1 MPPAPAKTDPPAP
14 TDPGR
19 AGQDLVEHD
28 PAAAV
33 GQDNA
38 AQSRP
43 AGIRA
48 FLTTG
53 LRWDLPASLVV
64 FLVAVPLSL
73 GIAAASGAPV
83 MAGLI
88 AAAVGGI
95 VAGSLGGSPLQV
107 SGPAAGLTVIVAG
120 LIEQFGW
127 PVTCAITAAAG
138 VLQALLG
145 LARVGRVALAIAPVV
160 VHAMLAGIGITIVLQ
175 QLHVMLG
182 AASASEAWENI
193 LAMPGSIIAADI
205 AAAVLGAVV
214 IALLLGWKH
223 LPAAVRR
230 IPGPLV
236 AVIAATALSL
246 PFNVDRITFDGS
258 LLGALAL
265 PELPD
270 GNWTAVVLGVVTIA
284 LIASV
289 ESLLSAVAVD
299 KMQHGERT
307 NFNRELLGQGAAN
320 MTSGMLGGLP
330 VTGVIVRSATNVE
343 AGARTRKSAVLHGVW
358 VLVFSLLLAGLIQL
372 IPQAVLAGLLIVIG
386 SRLVRPADIRT
397 ARRTGDLTVYG
408 VTLFCVVFVNLLVGV
423 LTGLVLAIALV
434 VWRVAR
440 ASIHAEAI
448 GGGDGNRWRVVID
461 GSCSFLSLP
470 RLSTVLAS
478 VPAGAHV
485 TVELE
490 VDFLDHPVHDTLEA
504 WRNRHVG
511 NGGTVIIEESGTA
524 TLHAAQA
531 GPPLRGSSRSALRS
545 GFAPWRSWQR
555 RLLAGHAVPNN
566 AAGHSVP
573 NNAAGHPPIGPEV
586 PGPLRSVLTG
596 VDNYHRRNAHLVRP
610 HVQELSSFQDPGTL
624 FVACSDSR
632 LVPNLITSSGPGDL
646 FTVRNVGNVVGGS
659 GRDASIEAAL
669 EFALSELSVESIVV
683 CGHSGCGAMTAL
695 WADAK
700 TESGNRE
707 CAEAGTA
714 GTQSLVAECGVKE
727 AVDGEHPQRGAID
740 VWLDHARPS
749 LAAFR
754 DGHPVQ
760 AAAAEAGFG
769 PVDQLAMVNV
779 AVQLDRLQRHPGLQE
794 ALRSGRVHVAGLF
807 YDISTARVLQVTP
820 DGISHLDP
828 AAAVSH

>member
-1 MPPAPAKTDPPAP
+1 MPSAPAKTDPPAP
-14 TDPGR
+14 
-19 AGQDLVEHD
+19 H
-28 PAAAV
+28 PAAPTSPHSAKNDPK
-33 GQDNA
+33 GL
-38 AQSRP
+38 
-43 AGIRA
+43 RA

-88 AAAVGGI
+88 AAAVGGV

-127 PVTCAITAAAG
+127 PATCAITAAAG

-182 AASASEAWENI
+182 AESASEAWENI
-193 LAMPGSIIAADI
+193 MAMPGSFFAADI

-214 IALLLGWKH
+214 IVLLLAWKH

-230 IPGPLV
+230 VPGPLV

-258 LLGALAL
+258 LLAALSL
-265 PELPD
+265 PEMPG
-270 GNWTAVVLGVVTIA
+270 GNWTAVVIGVMTVA
-284 LIASV
+284 LIGSV

-299 KMQHGERT
+299 KMHHGPRT
-307 NFNRELLGQGAAN
+307 DFNRELLGQGAAN
-320 MTSGMLGGLP
+320 VTSGMLGGLP
-330 VTGVIVRSATNVE
+330 VTGVIVRSATNLE
-343 AGARTRKSAVLHGVW
+343 AGARTRKSAILHGVW

-386 SRLVRPADIRT
+386 SRLVRAADIRT

-408 VTLFCVVFVNLLVGV
+408 VTLIFVVFVNLLAGV
-423 LTGLVLAIALV
+423 LTGLVLAVALV
-434 VWRVAR
+434 LWRVAR
-440 ASIHAEAI
+440 ASIHAEPI
-448 GGGDGNRWRVVID
+448 GSGDGNRWRVVID

-470 RLSTVLAS
+470 RLSAVLAS

-490 VDFLDHPVHDTLEA
+490 VDFLDHPVHDTLDA

-511 NGGTVIIEESGTA
+511 NGGTVVIEESGTA
-524 TLHAAQA
+524 SLHDAQA
-531 GPPLRGSSRSALRS
+531 GPPSRGSSRSALRS

-555 RLLAGHAVPNN
+555 RLLSGQAAHGTEGAGR
-566 AAGHSVP
+566 
-573 NNAAGHPPIGPEV
+573 PEI

-610 HVQELSSFQDPGTL
+610 HVEELSTFQDPGTL
-624 FVACSDSR
+624 FVACADSR
-632 LVPNLITSSGPGDL
+632 VVPNLITSSGPGDL
-646 FTVRNVGNVVGGS
+646 FTVRNVGNVVGDD
-659 GRDASIEAAL
+659 GRNASIEAAL
-669 EFALSELSVESIVV
+669 DFALNELSVESIVV
-683 CGHSGCGAMTAL
+683 CGHSACGAMTAL
-695 WADAK
+695 WAD
-700 TESGNRE
+700 TDDSG
-707 CAEAGTA
+707 G
-714 GTQSLVAECGVKE
+714 
-727 AVDGEHPQRGAID
+727 RGAID

-749 LAAFR
+749 LVAFR
-754 DGHPVQ
+754 EGHPVQ
-760 AAAAEAGFG
+760 AAAAQAGYG
-769 PVDQLAMVNV
+769 AVDQLAMVNV

-794 ALRSGRVHVAGLF
+794 PLESGRVHVAGLF

-828 AAAVSH
+828 AASGR

>member
-1 MPPAPAKTDPPAP
+1 MPSAPAMTDPPTP
-14 TDPGR
+14 TDR
-19 AGQDLVEHD
+19 AASSVQQGPSGPSPSNRVRDY
-28 PAAAV
+28 
-33 GQDNA
+33 
-38 AQSRP
+38 
-43 AGIRA
+43 
-48 FLTTG
+48 LTTG

-95 VAGSLGGSPLQV
+95 VAGSLGGAPLQV

-127 PVTCAITAAAG
+127 QATCAITAAAG

-145 LARVGRVALAIAPVV
+145 VAKIGRVALAIAPVV

-182 AASASEAWENI
+182 SESASSAWENI
-193 LAMPGSIIAADI
+193 IAIPGSIFAADI
-205 AAAVLGAVV
+205 PATVLGAVV
-214 IALLLGWKH
+214 IFLLVAWKH
-223 LPAAVRR
+223 LPSPVRR

-246 PFNVDRITFDGS
+246 PFQVDRITFDGS
-258 LLGALAL
+258 LLDALSF
-265 PELPD
+265 PQLPD
-270 GNWTAVVLGVVTIA
+270 GNWTAIVIGVVTIA

-299 KMQHGERT
+299 KMHHGPRT
-307 NFNRELLGQGAAN
+307 NFNRELVGQGAAN
-320 MTSGMLGGLP
+320 VSSGLLGGLP
-330 VTGVIVRSATNVE
+330 VTGVIVRSATNIE

-372 IPQAVLAGLLIVIG
+372 VPEAVLAGLLIVIG
-386 SRLVRPADIRT
+386 SRLVRLADIRT
-397 ARRTGDLTVYG
+397 ARVTGDLTVYG
-408 VTLFCVVFVNLLVGV
+408 VTLLCVVFVNLLAGV
-423 LTGLVLAIALV
+423 LTGLLLAVGLVL
-434 VWRVAR
+434 WRVAR
-440 ASIHAEAI
+440 ASIHAEALASD
-448 GGGDGNRWRVVID
+448 DGERWRVVID

-478 VPAGAHV
+478 VPAGSHV

-490 VDFLDHPVHDTLEA
+490 VDFLDHPVHDTLDA
-504 WRNRHVG
+504 WRSRHTA
-511 NGGTVIIEESGTA
+511 NGGTVVIEESGTA

-531 GPPLRGSSRSALRS
+531 GPPSRGSSRSALRG

-555 RLLAGHAVPNN
+555 RIHAGHAAVPD
-566 AAGHSVP
+566 VP
-573 NNAAGHPPIGPEV
+573 TH
-586 PGPLRSVLTG
+586 LRSILTG

-610 HVQELSSFQDPGTL
+610 HVQELSTFQDPDTL
-624 FVACSDSR
+624 FIACSDSR

-646 FTVRNVGNVVGGS
+646 FTVRNVGNVVGDS

-669 EFALSELSVESIVV
+669 DFALNELSVKSIVV

-695 WADAK
+695 HADPY
-700 TESGNRE
+700 TSGTHTS
-707 CAEAGTA
+707 GT
-714 GTQSLVAECGVKE
+714 
-727 AVDGEHPQRGAID
+727 EHPGDAQSDSGPRGAID

-749 LAAFR
+749 LAVFR

-760 AAAAEAGFG
+760 VAAADAGYG
-769 PVDQLAMVNV
+769 AVDQLAMVNV
-779 AVQLDRLQRHPGLQE
+779 AVQLERLQRRPGLLE
-794 ALRSGRVHVAGLF
+794 AVEAGRVHVAGLF
-807 YDISTARVLQVTP
+807 YDISTARVLRITP
-820 DGISHLDP
+820 SGITHLDQLSRQP
-828 AAAVSH
+828 LADALEAQPVG

>member
-1 MPPAPAKTDPPAP
+1 MPSAPAKTDPPAR
-14 TDPGR
+14 TDPARTDKDPVPGR
-19 AGQDLVEHD
+19 QALPEPHG
-28 PAAAV
+28 PKTIK
-33 GQDNA
+33 
-38 AQSRP
+38 S
-43 AGIRA
+43 
-48 FLTTG
+48 FLTDG

-145 LARVGRVALAIAPVV
+145 LAKVGRVALAIAPVV

-175 QLHVMLG
+175 QVHVMLG
-182 AASASEAWENI
+182 AESASEAWENI
-193 LAMPGSIIAADI
+193 TAFPASIFGADI

-246 PFNVDRITFDGS
+246 PFNVDRISFDGS
-258 LLGALAL
+258 LLGAIAL

-299 KMQHGERT
+299 KMHHGQRT
-307 NFNRELLGQGAAN
+307 DFNRELMGQGAAN
-320 MTSGMLGGLP
+320 VTSGMLGGLP
-330 VTGVIVRSATNVE
+330 VTGVIVRSATNLE
-343 AGARTRKSAVLHGVW
+343 AGARTRKSAILHGVW

-386 SRLVRPADIRT
+386 SRLVRTADIRT

-408 VTLFCVVFVNLLVGV
+408 VTLFCVVFVNLLAGV
-423 LTGLVLAIALV
+423 LTGLVLAVALV

-440 ASIHAEAI
+440 ASIHAEPV
-448 GGGDGNRWRVVID
+448 GTDGGNRWRVVID

-490 VDFLDHPVHDTLEA
+490 VDFLDHPVHDTLDA
-504 WRNRHVG
+504 WRNRHVV

-524 TLHAAQA
+524 TLHDAQA
-531 GPPLRGSSRSALRS
+531 GPPSRGSSRSALRS

-555 RLLAGHAVPNN
+555 RILGGHA
-566 AAGHSVP
+566 AG
-573 NNAAGHPPIGPEV
+573 GHAPAGPEV
-586 PGPLRSVLTG
+586 PAPLRSVLTG

-632 LVPNLITSSGPGDL
+632 VVPNLITSSGPGDL
-646 FTVRNVGNVVGGS
+646 FTVRNVGNVVGDT

-669 EFALSELSVESIVV
+669 EFAVSELSVESIVV

-695 WADAK
+695 WADPDSA
-700 TESGNRE
+700 G
-707 CAEAGTA
+707 AEA
-714 GTQSLVAECGVKE
+714 E
-727 AVDGEHPQRGAID
+727 PRGAID

-754 DGHPVQ
+754 EGHRVQ
-760 AAAAEAGFG
+760 AAAADAGFG
-769 PVDQLAMVNV
+769 AVDQLAMVNV

-794 ALRSGRVHVAGLF
+794 ALQSGRVHVVGLF
-807 YDISTARVLQVTP
+807 YDISTARVLRITP
-820 DGISHLDP
+820 EGISHLDP
-828 AAAVSH
+828 SALSH